1 MTVIRKMITNL
12 LYMFMKTQILVE
24 INLETLK
31 NNQEISNIIQ
41 IVLQVEQ
48 HLTGTFIQNVIV
60 FLKILQHVWCLRKK
74 LLDFV
79 FKNIF

>member
-1 MTVIRKMITNL
+1 
-12 LYMFMKTQILVE
+12 MKTQILVE
-24 INLETLK
+24 MNLETMK
-31 NNQEISNIIQ
+31 NNQKISNIKQ

-48 HLTGTFIQNVIV
+48 HLTDAFIQNVIV
-60 FLKILQHVWCLRKK
+60 FFKILQHVWCLRKK